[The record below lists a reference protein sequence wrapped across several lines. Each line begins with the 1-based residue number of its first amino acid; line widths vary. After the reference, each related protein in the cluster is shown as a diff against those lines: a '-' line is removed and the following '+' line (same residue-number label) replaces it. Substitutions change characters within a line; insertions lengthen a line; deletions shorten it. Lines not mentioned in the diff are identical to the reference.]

1 MPCHQAA
8 KWPLA
13 IIRHPIRL
21 LTHNFR
27 YWSPLKFHI
36 WHLTKKQHRGQA
48 RIMGTHLLWIL
59 LLYSK
64 KARRASV
71 DCIFLCAKWRTRSF
85 LWHYP
90 LRWILDQNVLKH
102 IFIGYLIF
110 FLCFSVTV
118 VTHFWNYLHRT
129 LLCNDKSTKY
139 LRRCQSFY
147 WIIQPFVIW
156 SNVNWKKKLD
166 FQSSVTDSRSGSFK
180 SVVDDLTPI
189 YCTVFWHLVATSC
202 TVQCFIC
209 IRDVM
214 QHCVNIIVK
223 KCRWWCQ
230 PVQSTLVFSGALLGE
245 A

>member
-1 MPCHQAA
+1 MSYQVKIFWNLSSNKCPKKFFVIREETSTTLALLTVMPCHQAA

-13 IIRHPIRL
+13 IIHPIRL

-64 KARRASV
+64 KARRAV

-118 VTHFWNYLHRT
+118 VSHF
-129 LLCNDKSTKY
+129 
-139 LRRCQSFY
+139 
-147 WIIQPFVIW
+147 
-156 SNVNWKKKLD
+156 
-166 FQSSVTDSRSGSFK
+166 
-180 SVVDDLTPI
+180 
-189 YCTVFWHLVATSC
+189 
-202 TVQCFIC
+202 
-209 IRDVM
+209 
-214 QHCVNIIVK
+214 
-223 KCRWWCQ
+223 
-230 PVQSTLVFSGALLGE
+230 
-245 A
+245 